1 MIQYSALRN
10 VADIFKDEQMNQLI
24 EHCRRQD
31 KNLSILTKVEFL
43 YSHDGD
49 VRASGSF
56 GNGSLDSSKVPKYTM
71 YKIIM
76 DNKQLMAL
84 NHLGLLEIHLCGTRT
99 ISYRDASSLAL
110 WIPPVTKGCN
120 GYGEGDG
127 YEPKLLCV
135 MMGSKS
141 QKVVITIHFQDI
153 ELPDWE
159 FIKTKV
165 IASTALA
172 STFGESMK
180 KQHDL
185 FRQLVFVNSVSK
197 MQPIEIEDVSI
208 QVRSVQRLL
217 DEHNRGAEFDQE
229 YLSAWRNDFRQNMF
243 DNAIAKL
250 IDSPEPEVY
259 RIT

>member
-1 MIQYSALRN
+1 MSQYSTLTN
-10 VADIFKDEQMNQLI
+10 VADIFKDEKMNQLI
-24 EHCRRQD
+24 EHCQQQD
-31 KNLSILTKVEFL
+31 KKLSILAKVEVL

-49 VRASGSF
+49 VRTSGLFYS
-56 GNGSLDSSKVPKYTM
+56 GTLDSTTVPKYTM

-76 DNKQLMAL
+76 DDRQLMAL
-84 NHLGLLEIHLCGTRT
+84 NHLGLLEIHLCGTRS
-99 ISYRDASSLAL
+99 ISYRDASSVAL
-110 WIPPVTKGCN
+110 WIPPATKGCN
-120 GYGEGDG
+120 GYGEGDD
-127 YEPKLLCV
+127 YEPKVLRV
-135 MMGSKS
+135 MLGSKA
-141 QKVVITIHFQDI
+141 QKVIITIHFQDI
-153 ELPDWE
+153 EPSDWE

-197 MQPIEIEDVSI
+197 MQPIEIDDVSV

-217 DEHNRGAEFDQE
+217 DEHNRGAEFDHE

-250 IDSPEPEVY
+250 IDSLEPEVY
-259 RIT
+259 RIA